1 MFGDGAVEDDVLL
14 DAHPDAAIA
23 ATANEKE
30 ERRFTRESGI
40 GNRESE
46 TTVVAGRLG
55 GS

>member
-40 GNRESE
+40 GNRNRRE
-46 TTVVAGRLG
+46 TGADG
-55 GS
+55 